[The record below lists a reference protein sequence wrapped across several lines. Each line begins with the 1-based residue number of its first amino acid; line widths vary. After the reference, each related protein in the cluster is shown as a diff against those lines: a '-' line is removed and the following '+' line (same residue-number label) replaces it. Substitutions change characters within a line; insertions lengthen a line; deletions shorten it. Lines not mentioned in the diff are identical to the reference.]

1 MHKHLSLII
10 ALAALASPVFGQE
23 IAAKVF
29 NPTDVYPP
37 SYSPE
42 FAGKPVIYDFV
53 KPLILQLQEP
63 KDNDFISAGGA
74 KATLNWRLQIFIIV
88 SGDVVAA
95 NFTEGH
101 IEVIGI
107 FVRNTAK
114 KQWELSTEVGGRFKV
129 HVYDEQT
136 GKPKEGEQAGTG
148 QPATRPESKSE
159 GSDKPQPESEG
170 RSR

>member
-10 ALAALASPVFGQE
+10 GLAALASPGLGQE
-23 IAAKVF
+23 ITAKVF

-42 FAGKPVIYDFV
+42 FAGKPVIYDFI

-63 KDNDFISAGGA
+63 KDGDFISAAGA
-74 KATLNWRLQIFIIV
+74 GAALKWRLQNFTIV

-101 IEVIGI
+101 IDVIGI

-114 KQWELSTEVGGRFKV
+114 KQWELSTEVGGHFKV

-136 GKPKEGEQAGTG
+136 GKPKEGEQAGTR
-148 QPATRPESKSE
+148 QPATRPQSKSE
-159 GSDKPQPESEG
+159 ASQKSQPESKG